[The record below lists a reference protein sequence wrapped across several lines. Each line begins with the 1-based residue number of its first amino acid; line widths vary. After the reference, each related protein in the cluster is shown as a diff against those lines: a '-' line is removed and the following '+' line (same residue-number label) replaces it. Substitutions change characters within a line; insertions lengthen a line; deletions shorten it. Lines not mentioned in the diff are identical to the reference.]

1 MTGREFFHLDGRT
14 WFVRAR
20 PAVRRDESA
29 THVTLELTS
38 DDETR
43 VVSCP
48 REEWEV
54 LTPDF
59 EALLARSVAAGASR
73 HVTPHDNGDFSL
85 GGE

>member
-1 MTGREFFHLDGRT
+1 MTGREFFYLDGRT
-14 WFVRAR
+14 WFVRVR
-20 PAVRRDESA
+20 PAVRRDEST

-54 LTPDF
+54 LAPDF
-59 EALLARSVAAGASR
+59 AALLARSVAAGASR
-73 HVTPHDNGDFSL
+73 HVAPHNNGGTSL
-85 GGE
+85 DHE

>member
-1 MTGREFFHLDGRT
+1 MTGREFFHLEGRT
-14 WFVRAR
+14 WLVRAR

-48 REEWEV
+48 RAEWEV
-54 LTPDF
+54 LAPDF
-59 EALLARSVAAGASR
+59 AALLARSVAAGASHHVIR
-73 HVTPHDNGDFSL
+73 HDDGHYSL
-85 GGE
+85 GSG

>member
-1 MTGREFFHLDGRT
+1 MTGREFFYVNGRT

-43 VVSCP
+43 IVSCP

-54 LTPDF
+54 LAPDF
-59 EALLARSVAAGASR
+59 AALLARSVAAGASR
-73 HVTPHDNGDFSL
+73 HVAPHDNGDFSL
-85 GGE
+85 GRE